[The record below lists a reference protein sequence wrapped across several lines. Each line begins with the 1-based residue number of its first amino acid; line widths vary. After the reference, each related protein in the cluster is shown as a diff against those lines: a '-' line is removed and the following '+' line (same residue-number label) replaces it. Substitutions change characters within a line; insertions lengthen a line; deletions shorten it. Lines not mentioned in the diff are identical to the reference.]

1 MDISS
6 DLMNEVGALY
16 KW

>member
-6 DLMNEVGALY
+6 DLDPL
-16 KW
+16 W